1 MTKVVVSD
9 PIAPRGL
16 ALLRA
21 EGWQVVEC
29 KASPAEKFAA
39 ELAEATAWILRSG
52 TRVTAEVLAR
62 APQLK
67 VIGRAG
73 IGTDNIDLDA
83 ATRRGVLVMNTPGGN
98 AVSVAE
104 HTCALLLALARH
116 VPAANQS
123 VHSGAWEKPRFTGI
137 ELKGKTL
144 GIIGLGRIGTEVA
157 RRALA
162 FEMEVLAHDPFV
174 AAPLA
179 RELGVRLVGLDELLA
194 QAHFITL
201 HAGLS
206 PATKRLLRR
215 ETLAKTKPGVRIVNT
230 ARGELIDQTALAE
243 ALQSGQVAAAALDV
257 FPQEPPRTSPLLR
270 FPQLIATPHI
280 AGSTEEAQ
288 EEVGWRIAQQVRDFL
303 QEGIIRNAVN
313 LPTLSAEEYRRT
325 RPYLELGERLGSFL
339 AQIAPGHISRVSL
352 RYAGEV
358 GELNTNLVRNAVL
371 KGVLSRLVSEPANL
385 VNAGTLA
392 SERGISL
399 EEATVRRTQGFPNT
413 LGVTLHEDPSTPPF
427 DSAQGKLGTG
437 AEATGRRQAPP
448 APPLAG
454 PTAGQVS
461 IEGTLLHGAEA
472 RILAVDEIEIEAPLA
487 GRLIFLRNRD
497 IPGVIGQVGTL
508 LGNRNIN
515 IASFAL
521 GRQEDAVVGGPEISG
536 GSPGPGG
543 GGEALAVIRVDTP
556 VPEAVL
562 DALRR
567 LPAITFAQL
576 VEPLPAKP
584 RIHTDKRG

>member
-9 PIAPRGL
+9 AIAARGL
-16 ALLRA
+16 ELLRG

-29 KASPAEKFAA
+29 HPKPAEKLVA
-39 ELAEATAWILRSG
+39 ELGDATAWILRSG
-52 TRVTAEVLAR
+52 TRVTPELLEH
-62 APQLK
+62 APALK

-73 IGTDNIDLDA
+73 VGIDNIDVDA

-98 AVSVAE
+98 AVSVTE

-123 VHSGAWEKPRFTGI
+123 VHAGTWEKQRLTGI

-144 GIIGLGRIGTEVA
+144 GIVGLGRIGTEVA

-162 FEMEVLAHDPFV
+162 FEMEVVAHDPFV

-179 RELGVRLVGLDELLA
+179 RELGVRLVALEELLA
-194 QAHFITL
+194 QADFITL

-206 PATKRLLRR
+206 PATERLLGR
-215 ETLAKTKPGVRIVNT
+215 ETLAKTKLGVRIVNT
-230 ARGELIDQTALAE
+230 ARGELIDEAALAE
-243 ALQSGQVAAAALDV
+243 ALAAGQVAAAALDV
-257 FPQEPPRTSPLLR
+257 FASEPPRASPLLG
-270 FPQLIATPHI
+270 FPQVIATPHI

-288 EEVGWRIAQQVRDFL
+288 EEVGWRITQQVRDFL
-303 QEGIIRNAVN
+303 KEGVIRNAVN

-339 AQIAPGHISRVSL
+339 AQIAPGRMSRVSL

-371 KGVLSRLVSEPANL
+371 KGVLSRVVSEPANL

-392 SERGISL
+392 AERGISL
-399 EEATVRRTQGFPNT
+399 EETTLRRTQGFPNT
-413 LGVTLHEDPSTPPF
+413 LGVTLHEDTE
-427 DSAQGKLGTG
+427 G
-437 AEATGRRQAPP
+437 RQAP
-448 APPLAG
+448 

-461 IEGTLLHGAEA
+461 IEGTLLHGTDA
-472 RILAVDEIEIEAPLA
+472 RLLAVDDIEIEAPLA
-487 GRLIFLRNRD
+487 GRLLFLRNRD
-497 IPGVIGQVGTL
+497 VPGVIGSIGTL
-508 LGNRNIN
+508 LGSRNIN

-521 GRQEDAVVGGPEISG
+521 GRRENAVVGGPEASG
-536 GSPGPGG
+536 GAPGPGG

-556 VPEAVL
+556 VPESVL

-576 VEPLPAKP
+576 VEL
-584 RIHTDKRG
+584 